1 MGFAAFLIVYTLLQL
16 VLPGFKR
23 HKAMA
28 DMALWVSKTEDERT
42 DLEQNKMLIYLE
54 QGLIKGK
61 FIDLVISKKYRQ
73 KFNALELGY
82 TYERYL
88 AKTILLSLLVIPL
101 LPLLVVVTEE
111 PLFYLGIPL
120 LGGVFFMLGLREIEV
135 KYRKRQRLLVRDL
148 PNLIDKMISG
158 LEVGTPLVEV
168 FRVVSL
174 QSSPLLSKYLKEM
187 ITNSNRMSISAAL
200 SIFASR
206 INIPVIYDFVRTA
219 QIINDKGFYEAKS
232 ELVRIK
238 ERLRGLRKQ
247 SLQELTS
254 RNPEKMNLY
263 YILVIAHAFVFIFMG
278 FINVFGLIGQ
288 L

>member
-1 MGFAAFLIVYTLLQL
+1 
-16 VLPGFKR
+16 
-23 HKAMA
+23 
-28 DMALWVSKTEDERT
+28 
-42 DLEQNKMLIYLE
+42 MLIYLE